1 MTLVP
6 SRYNFVVQD
15 DGARTALFNT
25 LTGGLMMLEGR
36 DAIELGAVLL
46 QTGLRLSGD
55 EFPSDL
61 LARLRGGGYLVA
73 EASDEIAEIRERFW
87 RARGEAP
94 VVITITTTMD
104 CNLACYYC
112 YEERSASRLKTDD
125 VEKLVTLGLDRVA
138 ASRRPALHVDWYG
151 GEPLLNPEFIETA
164 SVALQEACAARGIAY
179 VSSIISNGSLWP
191 DDVERFITRHRVRQV
206 QISFDGLKAHHDKR
220 RRYRRLHRQKDGG
233 EQPSSFER
241 AVALVDRLVKC
252 VRVDVRY
259 NTDRENLEDML
270 PFLDFARD
278 RGWFDAD
285 FPAVFQPARLAAYS
299 QSSSFMRRLELTIAE
314 FDDAREKVRNKLSG
328 VASVEESEIPDGF
341 PYPKTSVCAALANNS
356 AVLGA
361 EGSIYRCGLQVGE
374 QGRAVGS
381 LHDKN
386 APPSAQSASQLPGS
400 NDSEWWQSFDPTK
413 QPTCSSC
420 SFLPICWGGCPKKHL
435 EQDQHALREQG
446 RYWRT
451 NLPRLIA
458 QAAGFASSPVLAEF
472 SESLQFRMSNDSV
485 DGRRC

>member
-1 MTLVP
+1 MALAP
-6 SRYNFVVQD
+6 SRYNFVVHD
-15 DGARTALFNT
+15 DGASTALFNT
-25 LTGGLMMLEGR
+25 LTGGLMVLEGR

-46 QTGLRLSGD
+46 QPGLRLSGD
-55 EFPSDL
+55 EFSPDL
-61 LARLRGGGYLVA
+61 LSRLRSGGYLVA
-73 EASDEIAEIRERFW
+73 QANDEITEIRERFW

-125 VEKLVTLGLDRVA
+125 VNSLVTLALERVA

-164 SVALQEACAARGIAY
+164 SMALQEACAANGITY
-179 VSSIISNGSLWP
+179 VASIISNGSLWP
-191 DDVERFITRHRVRQV
+191 DDVEKFIARHRVRQV

-220 RRYRRLHRQKDGG
+220 RRYRRLHRQKEEG
-233 EQPSSFER
+233 EELSSFER

-299 QSSSFMRRLELTIAE
+299 HSSSFMRRLELTIAE
-314 FDDAREKVRNKLSG
+314 FDDAREKVRKKLSG
-328 VASVEESEIPDGF
+328 VAAVEESEIPDGF
-341 PYPKTSVCAALANNS
+341 PYPKTSVCAALANHS

-381 LHDKN
+381 LHNKN
-386 APPSAQSASQLPGS
+386 VSPSVQPVDRPQRP

-446 RYWRT
+446 RYWRS

-458 QAAGFASSPVLAEF
+458 KAAGFASPPALAEF
-472 SESLQFRMSNDSV
+472 SESLQFRTSNDSV
-485 DGRRC
+485 DGRHC